1 MREELDKQLCEKYP
15 QIFKNRFGSPK
26 ETLMCFGFEC
36 GDGWYNIIDILC
48 GKLTSEYRSAKGQYE
63 YIKDKLGQPTYGFKP
78 DGDPVGKIITQELI
92 DEAKVRM
99 EEEAAK
105 VPVAVQVKEKFG
117 ALRFYINAGSDEIFK
132 KIHSYENQSYE
143 TCETCGEKG
152 ELRLVGWYK
161 TLCNKHHEERKPNIQ
176 K

>member
-1 MREELDKQLCEKYP
+1 MTKEEMNKFLESIGGIENGFYP
-15 QIFKNRFGSPK
+15 DRDPIKDSGF
-26 ETLMCFGFEC
+26 FEC
-36 GDGWYNIIDILC
+36 GNGWYTL
-48 GKLTSEYRSAKGQYE
+48 
-63 YIKDKLGQPTYGFKP
+63 IKNLITDLIELGWDKQ
-78 DGDPVGKIITQELI
+78 VC
-92 DEAKVRM
+92 
-99 EEEAAK
+99 
-105 VPVAVQVKEKFG
+105 QVKEKFG
-117 ALRFYINAGSDEIFK
+117 ALRFYINTGSDEIFK